1 MKLPTLTTLGLTIA
15 FVACAATPPPTVEKA
30 AGLPPADA
38 NGQYSMS
45 WPSLGRGTARFITIE
60 LGPDTLEHCRGVSPK
75 FPFDSSTA
83 FVEDKDQL
91 AALVRCLN
99 HESMLS
105 RGVLLVGRADP
116 RGTDAYNLAL
126 GSRRAEQIREF
137 LVGEG
142 LAPERIATE
151 SEGKRDA
158 KGNLPAYSRGY
169 DWRVDVVVVGGE
181 HQP

>member
-1 MKLPTLTTLGLTIA
+1 MKLYILATLGLSIA
-15 FVACAATPPPTVEKA
+15 LGACAANPPPPTVESR

-45 WPSLGRGTARFITIE
+45 WPALGRGAARFITVE
-60 LGPDTLEHCRGVSPK
+60 MGPDTLEHCRNVSPK

-83 FVEDKDQL
+83 LVEDKDQL

-99 HESMLS
+99 HESMQS

-116 RGTDAYNLAL
+116 QGTETYNLAL
-126 GSRRAEQIREF
+126 GARRAERIREF
-137 LVGEG
+137 LVREG

-151 SEGKRDA
+151 SEGKHDA
-158 KGNLPAYSRGY
+158 KGNLPAYAMSSSLAALTNHDASR
-169 DWRVDVVVVGGE
+169 D
-181 HQP
+181 